1 LGGCGAVSPRAETAP
16 GAGSRFEMRLPFL
29 SS

>member
-1 LGGCGAVSPRAETAP
+1 VGGWREGRPAGEGSP